1 MPIKQ
6 CLPVM
11 HRIFCDEISR
21 NQGMAYDPELPFFR
35 GQIFTCDVAVA
46 NGYIDQFGTLE
57 DSVKCV
63 LAQATVRKVN
73 EMYNI

>member
-1 MPIKQ
+1 
-6 CLPVM
+6 M
-11 HRIFCDEISR
+11 HRIFCDAISR
-21 NQGMAYDPELPFFR
+21 NLGIAYDPELPLFR
-35 GQIFTCDVAVA
+35 GQIFTGDVAVE

-57 DSVKCV
+57 DAVKWV

>member
-1 MPIKQ
+1 VYKRQ
-6 CLPVM
+6 
-11 HRIFCDEISR
+11 
-21 NQGMAYDPELPFFR
+21 
-35 GQIFTCDVAVA
+35 QIFTGDVAVA

-57 DSVKCV
+57 DAVKWV